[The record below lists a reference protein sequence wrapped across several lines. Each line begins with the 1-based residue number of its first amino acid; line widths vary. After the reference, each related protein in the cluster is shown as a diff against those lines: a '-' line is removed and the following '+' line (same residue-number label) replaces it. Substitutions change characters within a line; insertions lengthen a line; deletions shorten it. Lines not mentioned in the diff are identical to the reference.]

1 MLLVRRMG
9 EVEAANAMAQE
20 ALPGLEVGCFLPVHG
35 AVRDEFLRY
44 LDRCASTAAT
54 LPGVLFLR
62 KDDGGLERHSCHG
75 IRARLLGF
83 EGRALVLLHL
93 DVPALDRRFKILAA
107 KLHDARRVMQE
118 RRRRTR
124 QLQSLMQEREELLV
138 QLEADAAARVS
149 AERERD
155 EVLARLYRAGQDE
168 RRRLARDLHDHAG
181 QHLVALKFGLGRL
194 LQHLTSPAA
203 RGELDGLLGQAQ
215 DVGEA
220 LRRVTLALRPAALDE
235 FGFVTALRYLVDEWS
250 GATRIATEMQVC
262 GEEIPLPAEH
272 AITLYRLTQEALTNV
287 AKHAGRPSY
296 ASVVLLFSPGHLTLT
311 VDDDGV
317 GFEAEE
323 ASTLSLVSQGKLGL
337 IGMRERM
344 SLIGG
349 TLELESSPG
358 QGVSVIARVHV
369 PEDASHHA

>member
-1 MLLVRRMG
+1 MG
-9 EVEAANAMAQE
+9 EVEAANAMARE
-20 ALPGLEVGCFLPVHG
+20 ALPGLEVGCSLPVQG

-44 LDRCASTAAT
+44 VDRCASTAAT
-54 LPGVLFLR
+54 LPGVLFLQR
-62 KDDGGLERHSCHG
+62 GDGGLDRHSCHG
-75 IRARLLGF
+75 MRARLHGF
-83 EGRALVLLHL
+83 EGHALVLLHL
-93 DVPALDRRFKILAA
+93 DAPALDRRFRLLAA
-107 KLHDARRVMQE
+107 KLHDARRIMQE
-118 RRRRTR
+118 RRRRTL
-124 QLQSLMQEREELLV
+124 QLQSLMREREALLV
-138 QLEADAAARVS
+138 RMEADAVARVS

-181 QHLVALKFGLGRL
+181 QHLVALNFGLRRL
-194 LQHLTSPAA
+194 LPHLMGTTAA
-203 RGELDGLLGQAQ
+203 QNELDGLLGQAQ

-250 GATRIATEMQVC
+250 RATGIGTEMQVC
-262 GEEIPLPAEH
+262 GEEVPLPAEH
-272 AITLYRLTQEALTNV
+272 AITLYRLSQEALTNV

-296 ASVVLLFSPGHLTLT
+296 ASFVLLFSPGHLTLT

-317 GFEAEE
+317 GFEADE

-344 SLIGG
+344 SLVGG

-358 QGVSVIARVHV
+358 QGTSVIARVHLTI
-369 PEDASHHA
+369 DAPHHA